1 MLNARLGA
9 LAALALTLVLSA
21 CSTNDDLARTT
32 DLEPQFGTRG
42 YDEVTDVAYGK
53 ALSLYTVGVWDGV
66 ENPEYNL
73 SEYQDAFVRRYDRN
87 GNMLWEKYL
96 DIEPAYENY
105 VYQLNARAVAVD
117 NSGNAIVAWS
127 VDYTDS
133 YYNEYDYYQY
143 EVVATFNYLTKYSPT
158 GSQIWKVKTS
168 GALTDLATDSSNNIY
183 ATSSSALIKYTSSG
197 SQSWS
202 RSQAYTP
209 TGVAVSSTNNVYIA
223 RYDGALVKFN
233 GSGTQLNLKTGQL
246 GGYGYTYKIAA
257 GTADEVYVVTKYSV
271 SGNAYC
277 EGFVTSAEAARIYK
291 LSNSGVRQW
300 YKDAALYQPGDYY
313 CTGDEHSFDNP
324 PGIASDTLGNVY
336 IAGYSGDYNDQNG
349 FLAKY
354 SRAGALSWKK
364 GFGTPQDD
372 AATAIATYDGS
383 EVFTGGVTNGFLV
396 HRQLGGGGD
405 AIIREVN
412 SSGNLVWAR

>member
-1 MLNARLGA
+1 MFNARLGA

-21 CSTNDDLARTT
+21 CSTDDDLTRTT

-53 ALSLYTVGVWDGV
+53 ALSLYTVGIWDGPV
-66 ENPEYNL
+66 YSDL

-105 VYQLNARAVAVD
+105 IYQLNARAVAVD

-127 VDYTDS
+127 VDYTD
-133 YYNEYDYYQY
+133 YAYNYEYDYYQY

-158 GSQIWKVKTS
+158 GSQLWKVTTS
-168 GALTDLATDSSNNIY
+168 SALSDLATDSSGNIY
-183 ATSSSALIKYTSSG
+183 ATSGSALIKYTSSG

-209 TGVAVSSTNNVYIA
+209 TGVAVSSTNNVYIV
-223 RYDGALVKFN
+223 RFDGTVVKFN
-233 GSGTQLNLKTGQL
+233 SSGTQLYVKTGQL
-246 GGYGYTYKIAA
+246 SGYSDSYKIAA
-257 GTADEVYVVTKYSV
+257 GVSDEIYVTTNYLV
-271 SGNAYC
+271 SEYYGC
-277 EGFVTSAEAARIYK
+277 EGVTYSDYVTRVYK
-291 LSNSGVRQW
+291 LSNTGARQW
-300 YKDAALYQPGDYY
+300 LKDAARFYDGYSCYY
-313 CTGDEHSFDNP
+313 NSDTPFEGL
-324 PGIASDTLGNVY
+324 GIATDTAGNVY
-336 IAGYSGDYNDQNG
+336 VGSHEGDYDNQNG
-349 FLAKY
+349 FIAKY
-354 SRAGALSWKK
+354 SRAGTLSWKK
-364 GFGTPQDD
+364 GFGTPRHET
-372 AATAIATYDGS
+372 ATGIATYDGS
-383 EVFTGGVTNGFLV
+383 EVFVGGVTKGFLV